1 MADTADLVD
10 RLSFLG
16 GNEEARADVPDATSA
31 VPDGDEEAQTLAD
44 LQAEL
49 AGQDPPQG
57 DPTDP
62 EAEPDPTAALTPEQ
76 VAAILAENEAFKA
89 AQAQAEAEQVDAAFE
104 SRWES
109 HWERGIGWYEDQK
122 ARIQQAGV
130 AQQRSQEEIDAAIY
144 RRVVLGH
151 GLIDPNSGAPVMGQ
165 QQWERETAANE
176 ADEVA
181 AYYRGKSAPSAVDT
195 LTQRYALDD
204 TDRNTLARFINYPP
218 EHLEAIAQALGGKN
232 QRQTLTHQ
240 QITTQAAANVNARLT
255 RLPAPG
261 TPGAARP
268 KKPYQWGSNPREET
282 ELVASRVMGW

>member
-57 DPTDP
+57 DPAD
-62 EAEPDPTAALTPEQ
+62 AEPDDALAAALTPEQ

-89 AQAQAEAEQVDAAFE
+89 AQAQADAEQVD
-104 SRWES
+104 
-109 HWERGIGWYEDQK
+109 
-122 ARIQQAGV
+122 
-130 AQQRSQEEIDAAIY
+130 
-144 RRVVLGH
+144 
-151 GLIDPNSGAPVMGQ
+151 PVMGQ

-181 AYYRGKSAPSAVDT
+181 AYYRGKSAPSAIDT
-195 LTQRYALDD
+195 LTQRYALDE
-204 TDRNTLARFINYPP
+204 TDRNALAKFINYPP
-218 EHLEAIAQALGGKN
+218 EHLEAIAQTLGAKN

-240 QITTQAAANVNARLT
+240 QITTQAAANQKARLS

-268 KKPYQWGSNPREET
+268 KAPYKWGTNRQAET
-282 ELVASRVMGW
+282 ELVAEHFLGIRR